1 VQHFGRERSDTS
13 RLPKNEEVGGILYVA
28 TQNFE
33 LFSKIQD
40 QNKKTQKNFVLLSNA
55 YPRIY
60 HSYADLIWQDGTFRK
75 N

>member
-40 QNKKTQKNFVLLSNA
+40 QNKKTQ
-55 YPRIY
+55 
-60 HSYADLIWQDGTFRK
+60 
-75 N
+75 